1 MDLAVLDLRVSQS
14 SAGWQAEFG
23 GQVWPCAI
31 GRGGVSDDKSEGDG
45 ATPAGCW
52 AIRRVLYRPD
62 RLERPATIFPCD
74 PLRPHDG
81 LCDAPGD
88 PHYNSLVRLPYEG
101 RHERLWRDQGV
112 YDCIVVLGY
121 NDRPVR
127 DGAGSAIFLHI
138 ARPDFT
144 PTEGCVA
151 LMKDDLLAFLGAAG
165 ASTRVCVAP
174 P

>member
-1 MDLAVLDLRVSQS
+1 
-14 SAGWQAEFG
+14 
-23 GQVWPCAI
+23 
-31 GRGGVSDDKSEGDG
+31 
-45 ATPAGCW
+45 
-52 AIRRVLYRPD
+52 
-62 RLERPATIFPCD
+62 
-74 PLRPHDG
+74 
-81 LCDAPGD
+81 
-88 PHYNSLVRLPYEG
+88 
-101 RHERLWRDQGV
+101 
-112 YDCIVVLGY
+112 LGY